1 MTNYFLDRATPPVAL
16 LPDIKCGP
24 ADVKLFF
31 PEDMRGTERVRATR
45 QARQMCFECPH
56 QEPCLTWALDTNQQ
70 WGFWGGTTA
79 YEREQLRRKKNTH
92 PLQRPRTA

>member
-1 MTNYFLDRATPPVAL
+1 MTNIQDRAAPPVAL
-16 LPDIKCGP
+16 RPDRACAG
-24 ADVKLFF
+24 ADTKMFF
-31 PEDMRGTERVRATR
+31 PEDLRATERKLATR
-45 QARQMCFECPH
+45 QARQLCFECPH
-56 QEPCLTWALDTNQQ
+56 QQECLTWALATNQQ